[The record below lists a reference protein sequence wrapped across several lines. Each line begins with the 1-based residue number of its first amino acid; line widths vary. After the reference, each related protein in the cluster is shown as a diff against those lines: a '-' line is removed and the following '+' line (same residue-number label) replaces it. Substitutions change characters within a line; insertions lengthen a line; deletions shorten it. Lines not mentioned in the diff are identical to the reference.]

1 MSHSHL
7 QPPRSSSWRAAT
19 AAAPDAT
26 SESETDAAGKF
37 SDATLTANEDSSA
50 EESGLLIPLKSQS
63 TPVIDDEDD
72 KCWICF
78 ESRADELAEP
88 STHGIWKKPCKC
100 ALTAHEGCL
109 LDWISDLEKNPSSMN
124 KAIQCPQCKSNIILR
139 QQRSLFVELGKFVE
153 RNVRRTNSVAI
164 IAGISSAFFVSFTVY
179 GVNAVYLICGTKEA
193 NTIILGADGR
203 NFEWTWR
210 LAVGLPMIP
219 IILVISRTRLLDAT
233 LPILPLIFFCHNEPF
248 HLSLPPSPA
257 ITLALLP
264 YARSIY
270 ETVYNRFLLP
280 LDKKWTKEIGP
291 TAATQSTDE
300 NDVGLEIEVA
310 VDQEDDANGHAD
322 PAEAEDQADI
332 EAAEGAAVDGG
343 GGGGGGDRQDAWRV
357 ERELVLGPETANL
370 VIGALLFPG
379 VVASMGGILGKIPLI
394 RKVLPERFHR
404 NILGGCLFV
413 LIKDIFTLYYKYK
426 RAKQRRTREILNYQK
441 RVPRRE
447 SASTTAN
454 HRR

>member
-7 QPPRSSSWRAAT
+7 QPPRSTSWRAAT
-19 AAAPDAT
+19 ANPEAT
-26 SESETDAAGKF
+26 SESETDVGGKF
-37 SDATLTANEDSSA
+37 SDATLTANDDSSA

-63 TPVIDDEDD
+63 APIVDDDDD

-78 ESRADELAEP
+78 ESRAEEEADP
-88 STHGIWKKPCKC
+88 STHGVWKRPCKC

-124 KAIQCPQCKSNIILR
+124 KPIQCPQCKSNIILR

-153 RNVRRTNSVAI
+153 RNVRRTNSAAI
-164 IAGISSAFFVSFTVY
+164 IAGIGSAVFVSFTVY
-179 GVNAVYLICGTKEA
+179 GVNAIYLICGTKEA
-193 NTIILGADGR
+193 NSIILGGDGGS
-203 NFEWTWR
+203 FEWSWR
-210 LAVGLPMIP
+210 LIVGLPMIP
-219 IILVISRTRLLDAT
+219 IVLVVSRTRLLDAT

-264 YARSIY
+264 YARSAY
-270 ETVYNRFLLP
+270 ETVYNKFLLP
-280 LDKKWTKEIGP
+280 WDKKWTTEIGP
-291 TAATQSTDE
+291 TAATQSADE

-310 VDQEDDANGHAD
+310 VDREDDANGHAD
-322 PAEAEDQADI
+322 PVEGEEQADG
-332 EAAEGAAVDGG
+332 EAAAVQGG
-343 GGGGGGDRQDAWRV
+343 NGQDAWRV

-394 RKVLPERFHR
+394 RKMLPERFHR

-441 RVPRRE
+441 RVSRRE
-447 SASTTAN
+447 ATNTTAN
-454 HRR
+454 QRR